1 MVVLLSKI
9 PIFGYY
15 FLSPDQQVEYN
26 VHWYTRLFQKALAE
40 GRQMPSEC
48 KEVDRLARA
57 MKSTSHTPE
66 AIQACEELV
75 WMSKVSKD
83 PDYVKAERMQ
93 GGYRLKILPEALNL
107 PWDEFCSVV
116 LPIVNGQ
123 NHPVVI
129 GEKEYTSKAVS
140 ICLGVK
146 RLQSLRD
153 FTKIADCRFRGDKKQ
168 NWTVAQIRSLGIEPD
183 VDLSEVDEPLFQFV
197 YETFVEGRH
206 LDPAWWNRHTHD
218 EFFRL
223 QSFVQKFMKQRKV
236 TIPEFNPGWQN
247 ILTIREDRL
256 LLEPDQFQKEMRA
269 LLNFY
274 PSFGSI
280 HIEQSKSN
288 FPLFFEREKFI
299 RLVGAKIDPQL
310 LRATYKIKTEDG
322 EITEITSDVFYQVL
336 TFLSERAGPQWKAS
350 DAFEISHAKQTL
362 EHAVQ
367 YVKTVHIPFLT
378 WADEKRLWEFLKQCA
393 PGTSWEK
400 SVHDVFV
407 KRTPYLST
415 EELELYQWSGLA
427 LFLEPYEES
436 CTVHLGSYV
445 YFVKTLRMLIEK
457 APLIPVSLLSKPVW
471 FQREGRRLQ
480 ADLSVLQFYPEVLK
494 IYPEKIGTGES
505 HNPIH
510 FPDSQELFN
519 FSKVEEFK
527 ASFKLLQSWNVFLQ
541 PFHLPGAASLN
552 QCSQIYIGDKFKT
565 PPDYWNEVQQELKKY
580 PQAKEIVLDG
590 CTKVWQ
596 RERVQVFCEMGTIT
610 IEDLNTPVLLHFSLK
625 GTDASDYQRCWLAEW
640 KCLSSE
646 DPAIDRSGKT
656 NPRDL
661 ILSKDYQ
668 MFYVAMFGNPVREN
682 LNLAKNPFL
691 RLLTPFALQKIFP
704 QPDPP
709 KRTFSTVNTAAFYAQ
724 RILAVFCIALASYL
738 AIFDAPF
745 IEDPLEKGLALG
757 AISSFVFF
765 ALVVDERVRKTIV
778 RLGPNLELP
787 HPVRIAGIA
796 SFCMAFPYLIRALYS
811 AVDRLDRKFAHTVSV
826 LSISFQA
833 R

>member
-9 PIFGYY
+9 PILGYY

-40 GRQMPSEC
+40 GRQMSSEC

-57 MKSTSHTPE
+57 MKPTSHTPE
-66 AIQACEELV
+66 VLRECEELV
-75 WMSKVSKD
+75 WMSEVSKC
-83 PDYVKAERMQ
+83 PDYVKAERIQ

-107 PWDEFCSVV
+107 TWDEFCSAV

-129 GEKEYTSKAVS
+129 GEKEYTSKAIS

-153 FTKIADCRFRGDKKQ
+153 FIEIADCRFRGDNKQ
-168 NWTVAQIRSLGIEPD
+168 NWTAAQIRSLGMEPG
-183 VDLSEVDEPLFQFV
+183 VDLSEVDEPLLQFV
-197 YETFVEGRH
+197 YETFVDGRH
-206 LDPAWWNRHTHD
+206 LDITWWNRHTHD

-223 QSFVQKFMKQRKV
+223 QGFVQKFMTQRKV
-236 TIPEFNPGWQN
+236 TIPEFNPGWMN
-247 ILTIREDRL
+247 LITIREDRL

-269 LLNFY
+269 LLTFY
-274 PSFGSI
+274 PSFESI
-280 HIEQSKSN
+280 RIEQPKSK
-288 FPLFFEREKFI
+288 FPLFFDREKFV
-299 RLVGAKIDPQL
+299 RLVEAKIDPQL

-336 TFLSERAGPQWKAS
+336 TFLSERAGPQWRAS
-350 DAFEISHAKQTL
+350 DTFEISHAKQTL

-378 WADEKRLWEFLKQCA
+378 WADEKKLWEFLNQYA
-393 PGTSWEK
+393 PETRWAK
-400 SVHDVFV
+400 NVHDVFI

-427 LFLEPYEES
+427 LFLEPYAES
-436 CTVHLGSYV
+436 CEVHLGPYV

-505 HNPIH
+505 HNPIQ
-510 FPDSQELFN
+510 FPDFEELFN
-519 FSKVEEFK
+519 GSKFEVFK
-527 ASFKLLQSWNVFLQ
+527 SSFKLLQSWNVFLQ
-541 PFHLPGAASLN
+541 ALHLPCKAVLN
-552 QCSQIYIGDKFKT
+552 QCSQIYIGDKFKS
-565 PPDYWNEVQQELKKY
+565 PRDYWSEVQQELKKY
-580 PQAKEIVLDG
+580 PEAKEIVLDG
-590 CTKVWQ
+590 CTKEWQ
-596 RERVQVFCEMGTIT
+596 RKRVEVFCEMGTLT
-610 IEDLNTPVLLHFSLK
+610 IEDLNTPLLLQFSYK
-625 GTDASDYQRCWLAEW
+625 GRDISDYIQCWRAEW

-661 ILSKDYQ
+661 ILSKDYLAC
-668 MFYVAMFGNPVREN
+668 YVAVLGNPVREN

-691 RLLTPFALQKIFP
+691 RLLTPFALQRIFP

-709 KRTFSTVNTAAFYAQ
+709 KRTFFTLNTAAFYAQ
-724 RILAVFCIALASYL
+724 RIAAIFGIALASYL
-738 AIFDAPF
+738 AIFDVPF

-757 AISSFVFF
+757 VISTLMFV
-765 ALVVDERVRKTIV
+765 ALIIDERARKTIV

-787 HPVRIAGIA
+787 HPVRIAGVVT
-796 SFCMAFPYLIRALYS
+796 FCVAFPYLIRALYS
-811 AVDRLDRKFAHTVSV
+811 AVDRLDKQLAHGVKV
-826 LSISFQA
+826 LSISFQV